1 MLSYDRQV
9 QPKAQAFVW
18 RRPALSAFLNIS
30 MQYMSSPLDVNI
42 ITKMS
47 RPWMMKSQVLFLH
60 SDTKLANRAL
70 FF

>member
-18 RRPALSAFLNIS
+18 RRPSAFLNIS

-47 RPWMMKSQVLFLH
+47 KTLDDEKSGFVFTFRH
-60 SDTKLANRAL
+60 
-70 FF
+70 